1 MAEACVTLSSTRVQR
16 STLAQSPLNAG
27 CWVLAVPR
35 PQLIKKVST
44 RRKTAPLIQLEQQ
57 QGSNASSSVTCLGA
71 VGTNTPWCCAAADS
85 RPVPCRAGDLR
96 RSSQPRR
103 KLKLRTCY
111 QSAAGWELARP
122 AKLMHLAFFPPP
134 RIDFQS
140 CEQRHHLCPLVPHAA
155 TPPLPALA
163 AGLAWLRHRS
173 GTHGNAARLGA
184 AHHGWGAA
192 EAFKSVVTNS
202 AILCRELQHGRQP
215 FSQPSEVKC

>member
-1 MAEACVTLSSTRVQR
+1 MAEACVTLSSTWVQR
-16 STLAQSPLNAG
+16 GTLAQSPLNAG

-71 VGTNTPWCCAAADS
+71 VGTSTPWCCAAADS
-85 RPVPCRAGDLR
+85 RPVPRRAGDLR

-155 TPPLPALA
+155 AARAGCWLA
-163 AGLAWLRHRS
+163 SRGS
-173 GTHGNAARLGA
+173 GTAAAPTGA
-184 AHHGWGAA
+184 QQGSGLLTTAG
-192 EAFKSVVTNS
+192 
-202 AILCRELQHGRQP
+202 ELQRLL
-215 FSQPSEVKC
+215 KAW